1 MKALITVL
9 CSLILFSSCGS
20 TSGSDGMN
28 IDQIRAR
35 LDKNACRIRREEL
48 VYRIDE
54 LEFINDTTYSVLP
67 AELLPDSLLA
77 CPVTGEFFS
86 MAADGGDRLIQCP
99 SGHGET
105 EI

>member
-1 MKALITVL
+1 
-9 CSLILFSSCGS
+9 
-20 TSGSDGMN
+20 MN

-35 LDKNACRIRREEL
+35 LDNNACRIIREEL

-67 AELLPDSLLA
+67 VELLPDSILA

-86 MAADGGDRLIQCP
+86 MAVDGRNRLIQCP

-105 EI
+105 EF